1 MKIGLFGGSFDPI
14 HWGHVRPVLEAVST
28 LGLDRVVYL
37 PTGRPPHKP
46 DRRMAPALARY
57 AMTELALLEF
67 DRLQVSAQEL
77 SETAPSYTI
86 DTLLHFRSACPS
98 DQLLLLVGADSFV
111 ELHSWHRWQ
120 EILEIAE
127 IAVLSRPGA
136 GGATAHSS
144 PPAMVMTVDPKR
156 VHFVANRLIEVS
168 STEVRRCLARGE
180 RPPAGWVPE
189 PVVDF
194 ALKYRLYR

>member
-1 MKIGLFGGSFDPI
+1 MKVGLFGGSFDPI
-14 HWGHVRPVLEAVST
+14 HWGHVQPVLDAVET
-28 LGLDRVVYL
+28 LRLDRVVYL

-57 AMTELALLEF
+57 AMAELALLHY
-67 DRLQVSAQEL
+67 DQLQVSGQEL
-77 SETAPSYTI
+77 SEAAPSYTI
-86 DTLLHFRSACPS
+86 DTLLHFRSVATG
-98 DQLLLLVGADSFV
+98 DQLYLLVGADSFV
-111 ELHSWHRWQ
+111 ELHSWHRWK

-127 IAVLSRPGA
+127 IAVLSRPGVETA
-136 GGATAHSS
+136 DSQPGA
-144 PPAMVMTVDPKR
+144 PAMVAVGDPTR
-156 VHFVANRLIEVS
+156 VRFVANRPLDVS

-180 RPPAGWVPE
+180 RPPQGWVPD

>member
-1 MKIGLFGGSFDPI
+1 MKTALFGGSFDPI
-14 HWGHVRPVLEAVST
+14 HQGHIGPVLEALEQ

-67 DRLQVSAQEL
+67 DRLQVSGLEL
-77 SETAPSYTI
+77 SEAAPSYTI
-86 DTLLHFRSACPS
+86 DTLLHFRSSCPE
-98 DQLLLLVGADSFV
+98 DRLHLLIGADSFL
-111 ELHSWHRWQ
+111 ELGSWHRCE
-120 EILEIAE
+120 EILELAE
-127 IAVLSRPGA
+127 IAVLTRPGVRMPAVDPGAAAFPGA
-136 GGATAHSS
+136 G
-144 PPAMVMTVDPKR
+144 R
-156 VHFVANRLIEVS
+156 VRFLANQPVGVS